1 MVTEIVEGKC
11 VGCRKLMVRLSVDE
25 WCICD
30 SCESKYPPSL
40 LKACGDPF
48 EYALRTSWGATI
60 AFSEAFVHGEW
71 VHLKLTMGADYDLI
85 GYEYKWPL
93 GMERGVDI
101 RVADIV
107 WCCDT
112 GH

>member
-1 MVTEIVEGKC
+1 MGCHVKKVE
-11 VGCRKLMVRLSVDE
+11 VDSYSCRACAE
-25 WCICD
+25 Q
-30 SCESKYPPSL
+30 YPSSL

-60 AFSEAFVHGEW
+60 AFSEASVHGEW
-71 VHLKLTMGADYDLI
+71 VHLKLTMGADCDLI
-85 GYEYKWPL
+85 GYKSKRPL

-112 GH
+112 GR